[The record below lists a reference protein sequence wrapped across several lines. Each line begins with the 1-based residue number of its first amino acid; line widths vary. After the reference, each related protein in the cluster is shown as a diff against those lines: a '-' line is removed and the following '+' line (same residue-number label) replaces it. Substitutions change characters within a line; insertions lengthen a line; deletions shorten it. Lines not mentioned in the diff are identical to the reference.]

1 MTNLDSILKSRDITL
16 PTKVHIVKAMVFPAV
31 MYRCESWTIKKAEH
45 QRTDAFELW
54 CWKRLER
61 SLDFKEIKPVNPKGN
76 QPWIFIGRTDTEAPT
91 CVPPDGKSLL
101 IGKDLDAGRMEGRR
115 KGQQRWLDEMRWI
128 VVWHHWLNRHELEQT
143 LGDSEG
149 QENLVCC
156 NPWGRKESDRETEQL
171 ENQEVS
177 MCALNK
183 PAISEVH
190 S

>member
-1 MTNLDSILKSRDITL
+1 MSACSLI
-16 PTKVHIVKAMVFPAV
+16 
-31 MYRCESWTIKKAEH
+31 SWHYEDIKKIIYMFMK
-45 QRTDAFELW
+45 TIICYFEMW
-54 CWKRLER
+54 GFSER
-61 SLDFKEIKPVNPKGN
+61 NLFRIYKMKCVLKCPHNVILYGGSREPVNPKGN
-76 QPWIFIGRTDTEAPT
+76 WCWILIGSTNVEVEAPILW
-91 CVPPDGKSLL
+91 PPDGKSLL

-128 VVWHHWLNRHELEQT
+128 VVWHHWLSRHELEQT